1 MSINRVNITGNLT
14 RDPELKSTAG
24 GTQVLRFGVAVND
37 RVKNQQTDK
46 WEDRP
51 NFVDCVTFGRRA
63 EALANI
69 LTKGMKVAVEGRLRY
84 SSWEAQDGSKR
95 SKLEVACDDVEFM
108 SLRDGGQQGG
118 GQFAPQPQQPAYDGS
133 IPF

>member
-14 RDPELKSTAG
+14 RSPELKSTAG

-37 RVKNQQTDK
+37 RVKNQQTGEG
-46 WEDRP
+46 EDRP

-84 SSWEAQDGSKR
+84 SAWEAQDGSKR
-95 SKLEVACDDVEFM
+95 SKLEVACDAVAGTQR
-108 SLRDGGQQGG
+108 RDGGQQGG
-118 GQFAPQPQQPAYDGS
+118 GQVAAQPAQPVYDDEV
-133 IPF
+133 PF

>member
-14 RDPELKSTAG
+14 RSPELKSTAG
-24 GTQVLRFGVAVND
+24 GTQVLRIGVAVND
-37 RVKNQQTDK
+37 RVKNQQSGE

-51 NFVDCVTFGRRA
+51 NFVDCVVFGRRA

-69 LTKGMKVAVEGRLRY
+69 LSKGAKVAIEGRLRY

-108 SLRDGGQQGG
+108 SRRDGGQQGG
-118 GQFAPQPQQPAYDGS
+118 GQFAAQPAQPVYDDEV
-133 IPF
+133 PF

>member
-95 SKLEVACDDVEFM
+95 SKLEVA
-108 SLRDGGQQGG
+108 
-118 GQFAPQPQQPAYDGS
+118 FAAQPAQPAYDGS
-133 IPF
+133 CPF